1 MPPLLTVLICTHDR
15 VSLLEGVLRSLNA
28 CRQPAASS
36 VEILV
41 VANACR
47 DGTHAALEAYRESA
61 ARDGLLPLAWLAEP
75 TPGKSHALNRGA
87 EALRSSWVAIVDDDH
102 RVAEDFLLRIEQAI
116 AAHPQVSLLCG
127 RILPDWDG
135 REPAWVHDDGP
146 YKVYPLPIPRQD
158 FGDAPREL
166 GEGGPIP
173 GGGNQIIRV
182 DVLRRLGPFSTA
194 LGPQGHDLGGG
205 EDTEYMLRALHAG
218 ERLWYEPG
226 IVQYHYVDL
235 ERLALPYLMRKA
247 YQRSASS
254 VALHGA
260 AGSGARG
267 IPLYLYRKF
276 TGYAAGALTS
286 IGGAR
291 RRFYLVRTAAALGEM
306 AGHRRLAR
314 RAAAAEAAPAG
325 PDHA

>member
-1 MPPLLTVLICTHDR
+1 MPPLLTILICTHDR
-15 VSLLEGVLRSLNA
+15 VALLESVLGSLNS
-28 CRQPAASS
+28 CRRPAS
-36 VEILV
+36 VGAEILV

-47 DGTHAALEAYRESA
+47 DGTHAALEAYRARA
-61 ARDGLLPLAWLAEP
+61 AHDGFLPLAWLAEP

-87 EALRSSWVAIVDDDH
+87 TALRSDWVAIVDDDH
-102 RVAEDFLLRIEQAI
+102 RVGDDFLLRIEQAI
-116 AAHPQVSLLCG
+116 AAHPQASLLCG

-135 REPAWVHDDGP
+135 REPTWVHDEGP

-158 FGDAPREL
+158 FGDVPREL
-166 GEGGPIP
+166 GVADPLP

-205 EDTEYMLRALHAG
+205 EDTEYMLRALAAG
-218 ERLWYEPG
+218 ERLWYEPS

-247 YQRSASS
+247 YQRSASV

-260 AGSGARG
+260 TGGGSRG
-267 IPLYLYRKF
+267 VPMYLYRKLA
-276 TGYAAGALTS
+276 GYAAGAVTALGS
-286 IGGAR
+286 AR

-306 AGHRRLAR
+306 AGHRRLAKGGD
-314 RAAAAEAAPAG
+314 AAQAAPAG

>member
-1 MPPLLTVLICTHDR
+1 MD
-15 VSLLEGVLRSLNA
+15 
-28 CRQPAASS
+28 
-36 VEILV
+36 
-41 VANACR
+41 
-47 DGTHAALEAYRESA
+47 
-61 ARDGLLPLAWLAEP
+61 
-75 TPGKSHALNRGA
+75 
-87 EALRSSWVAIVDDDH
+87 
-102 RVAEDFLLRIEQAI
+102 AI
-116 AAHPQVSLLCG
+116 AAHPAAGLLCG

-166 GEGGPIP
+166 GVGGPIP

-205 EDTEYMLRALHAG
+205 EDTEYMLRALAAG
-218 ERLWYEPG
+218 ERLWYVPD

-247 YQRSASS
+247 YQRSASV
-254 VALHGA
+254 VALHGT
-260 AGSGARG
+260 GGGGARG
-267 IPLYLYRKF
+267 VPIYLYRKLA
-276 TGYAAGALTS
+276 GYAVGAATAL
-286 IGGAR
+286 GVAR

-306 AGHRRLAR
+306 AGHRRLAKGG
-314 RAAAAEAAPAG
+314 AAAQAAPAG